1 MCVLSCWRAPY
12 SLGCRSRPNA
22 QHGKNANGEE
32 GCPMIN
38 ILHEISVGIGIVGV
52 AVIIWGVVLTL
63 VRVIIL
69 EASRIRKKSIYY
81 ERESLRHQLGSYLL
95 LGIEFLIA
103 ADIIGTVTHPTLED
117 MAVLASIVVIRT
129 LISFFLDR
137 EIVMFKSGDRQ
148 SRSDPD

>member
-1 MCVLSCWRAPY
+1 
-12 SLGCRSRPNA
+12 
-22 QHGKNANGEE
+22 
-32 GCPMIN
+32 MIN

-69 EASRIRKKSIYY
+69 EALRIRKKSIHY

-137 EIVMFKSGDRQ
+137 EIAMFKSVDKQ
-148 SRSDPD
+148 SQSKSK

>member
-1 MCVLSCWRAPY
+1 
-12 SLGCRSRPNA
+12 
-22 QHGKNANGEE
+22 
-32 GCPMIN
+32 MIN

-52 AVIIWGVVLTL
+52 AIIIWGVVLTL

-117 MAVLASIVVIRT
+117 MAVLASIVIIRT

-137 EIVMFKSGDRQ
+137 EIAMFKSGDKQ
-148 SRSDPD
+148 SQSDPD